1 MDRPSESQTRI
12 DTLRQRAEATL
23 AQYAREQTMPS
34 PEEVQRLMHELEV
47 YRIELEMQNEELRK
61 NQGLLEESRDCYVD
75 LYDFAPVGY
84 VTLDDRGRIAAINLT
99 ATRMLQTERAF
110 LIGKPFVFF
119 VAKEDKDTFLA
130 YRRKCLESTE
140 QLTTKLSLQGVRGER
155 RITQL
160 DSIGFNQ
167 AEGRFCR
174 MTITDI
180 TGRAEAEEQIRGLN
194 ATLEQRVAERTALA
208 EQRTG
213 QLQALAVE
221 LGLAEQRERR
231 HLAQKLHDSLQQLL
245 YAARLSLGTVR
256 RRVTD
261 PGILPAIEQ
270 AEELLTQSLAESRSL
285 TTELSPP
292 VLYDAGLVAA
302 LGWLARQFQEK
313 QDLNVEVHVGD
324 GIEPIAESIQ
334 AFLFEAVR
342 ELLFNAVK
350 HAQTNK
356 VWVEV
361 TAPQNGFV
369 HITITDQGAG
379 FDPGCRQE
387 ADPDRGSFGLF
398 SIRER
403 LAALGG
409 RLDIESAPGRGA
421 RITLAAPRN
430 ASPRTARRVA
440 RARSKATAPA
450 TAALPQTPDEI
461 LDLTGGKIRVLLVD
475 DHQILRQG
483 LASMLMEEPDVALVG
498 EAANGQE
505 ATDLARRTRPHV
517 VLMDVTMPVL
527 DGVEATRRIMA
538 ELPETRVIGLSM
550 HDESDLAEAMHNA
563 GAVAYL
569 SKGAPFDVLMDAI
582 QNHAVV
588 EWPHRHGT
596 PLVT

>member
-1 MDRPSESQTRI
+1 MDRPSESRART
-12 DTLRQRAEATL
+12 DALRQRAEAML
-23 AQYAREQTMPS
+23 AQYAREQAMPS

-47 YRIELEMQNEELRK
+47 YRVELEMQNEELRK
-61 NQGLLEESRDCYVD
+61 NQGLLEESRDRYVD

-84 VTLDDRGRIAAINLT
+84 VTLDDQGRIAAINLA

-119 VAKEDKDTFLA
+119 VAKEDKNAFLA
-130 YRRKCLESTE
+130 YRRKSLEITE
-140 QLTTKLSLQGVRGER
+140 QLTTKLTLQGGQGER
-155 RITQL
+155 RIAQL
-160 DSIGFNQ
+160 DSVGFNQ
-167 AEGRFCR
+167 ADGRFSR

-180 TGRAEAEEQIRGLN
+180 TGRAKAEEQIRGLN

-213 QLQALAVE
+213 QLQTLAVE

-231 HLAQKLHDSLQQLL
+231 RLAQKLHDSLQQLL

-256 RRVTD
+256 RHATE
-261 PGILPAIEQ
+261 PGSLRAIEQ

-302 LGWLARQFQEK
+302 LEWLARQFQEK
-313 QDLNVEVHVGD
+313 QHLQVEVHADD
-324 GIEPIAESIQ
+324 GVEPVSESIRG
-334 AFLFEAVR
+334 FLFEAVR

-356 VWVEV
+356 VWVEA
-361 TAPQNGFV
+361 TAPQSGFV
-369 HITITDQGAG
+369 HIVVSDQGAG
-379 FDPGCRQE
+379 FDPVRRQE

-409 RLDIESAPGRGA
+409 RLDIESAPGRGS
-421 RITLAAPRN
+421 RIALVAPRN
-430 ASPRTARRVA
+430 ASTRIARRGA
-440 RARSKATAPA
+440 RARSEASAPPA
-450 TAALPQTPDEI
+450 TVPLAQTPDEFS
-461 LDLTGGKIRVLLVD
+461 DLAGDKIRVLLVD

-483 LASMLMEEPDVALVG
+483 LASMLVEEPDVALVG

-505 ATDLARRTRPHV
+505 AIDLARHTRPHM
-517 VLMDVTMPVL
+517 VLMDITMPVL

-538 ELPETRVIGLSM
+538 EFPETRVIGLSM
-550 HDESDLAEAMHNA
+550 HDESDLAEAMHQA

-569 SKGAPFDVLMDAI
+569 SKGGPFDVLMDAVR
-582 QNHAVV
+582 NYGAT
-588 EWPHRHGT
+588 E
-596 PLVT
+596 